1 MSKKQR
7 TEGAAK
13 RDISKFCAFWALF
26 IASVLFLVQLILRVI
41 GVNLGSFANLMSI
54 ISAIMVGIAI
64 SFPAYSYACSKGKG
78 WKIVCIIFLVL
89 YFVLAICGNIIW

>member
-13 RDISKFCAFWALF
+13 KDLAKFCAFWALF
-26 IASVLFLVQLILRVI
+26 IASVLFIVQLILNVV
-41 GVNLGSFANLMSI
+41 GVNLGRLANIMSI
-54 ISAIMVGIAI
+54 IAAVMLGIAI

-89 YFVLAICGNIIW
+89 YFLLAIFGNIIW